1 MVRLSVTLGAFA
13 GLRTL
18 GGLGSLG
25 LQVTAAKGSV
35 GGDYKECG
43 KCQSVKLHIWCFCGN
58 YELMK
63 ETDDTQ

>member
-43 KCQSVKLHIWCFCGN
+43 KFKVLSFIFGVSVEI
-58 YELMK
+58 MS
-63 ETDDTQ
+63 